1 MAETGDTDKDPGE
14 IVAARAVIGGR
25 VQGVFYRA
33 SMQSEATRRGVR
45 GWVRNQADGTVAAYI
60 EGRRDAVEATLSW
73 CWQGPAASR
82 VTRVDVE
89 WCPPEVGRDR
99 FEIRY

>member
-1 MAETGDTDKDPGE
+1 MAETGKDPGE
-14 IVAARAVIGGR
+14 RVAARVVIDGR

-33 SMQSEATRRGVR
+33 SMQSEAARQGVR
-45 GWVRNQADGTVAAYI
+45 GWVRNQADGTVAAHV
-60 EGRRDAVEATLSW
+60 EGRREAVEATLTW

-82 VTRVDVE
+82 VTQVDVT
-89 WCPPEVGRDR
+89 WGYPEGDLDR

>member
-1 MAETGDTDKDPGE
+1 MADTGKDPGE

-33 SMQSEATRRGVR
+33 SMQNEALRQGVR
-45 GWVRNQADGTVAAYI
+45 GWVRNQPDGTVAAYV
-60 EGRRDAVEATLSW
+60 EGRREAVEATLAW

-82 VTRVDVE
+82 VTQVDVT
-89 WCPPEVGRDR
+89 WGSPEGDLDG